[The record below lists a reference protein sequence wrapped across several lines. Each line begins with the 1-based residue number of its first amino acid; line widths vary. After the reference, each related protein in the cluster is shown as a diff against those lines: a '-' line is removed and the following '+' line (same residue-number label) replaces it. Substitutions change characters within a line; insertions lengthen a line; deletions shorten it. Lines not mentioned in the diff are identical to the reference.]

1 MNESLIYVTFIILNS
16 VLFLLANEWR
26 QTTLDPHGKYNL
38 FWNNNDIN
46 KTIIFIAEV
55 QTRGWIGFG
64 LSPNGGM
71 KNSDI
76 VIGWVS
82 DSDGKAFF
90 HVRKL

>member
-1 MNESLIYVTFIILNS
+1 MNESLIYVIFIILNS

-26 QTTLDPHGKYNL
+26 QTTLDPYAKYNL
-38 FWNNNDIN
+38 YWNNNHIN
-46 KTIIFIAEV
+46 NTIIFIAEV

-76 VIGWVS
+76 IIGWVS